1 MRTILIV
8 LPKDSLK
15 DSLKDGYVIEVFQ
28 LVDKFGRKLTTKDAL
43 HVMEVE
49 DEETK
54 NDVKNF
60 IKTNLKNRDKDN
72 AFIILSYDKE
82 YSIEVNS
89 NNNSHW
95 YNLADVLL
103 GFKKI

>member
-15 DSLKDGYVIEVFQ
+15 DGYVIEVSQ
-28 LVDKFGRKLTTKDAL
+28 LVDKFKRKLSSDDVL
-43 HVMEVE
+43 HVMK
-49 DEETK
+49 TK
-54 NDVKNF
+54 SESSIIDIKNF

-72 AFIILSYDKE
+72 AFIILSFDKE
-82 YSIEVNS
+82 YSLEVNA

>member
-15 DSLKDGYVIEVFQ
+15 DGYVIEVSQ
-28 LVDKFGRKLTTKDAL
+28 LVDKFGRKLSSDDAL
-43 HVMEVE
+43 HVMEAE
-49 DEETK
+49 DK
-54 NDVKNF
+54 SSILDIKNF

-82 YSIEVNS
+82 YSLETNA

>member
-15 DSLKDGYVIEVFQ
+15 DGYVIEVSQ
-28 LVDKFGRKLTTKDAL
+28 LVDKFKRKLFTKDVL
-43 HVMEVE
+43 HVMEE
-49 DEETK
+49 KDKATK
-54 NDVKNF
+54 NDIKNF
-60 IKTNLKNRDKDN
+60 IKTNLKKRDKDN
-72 AFIILSYDKE
+72 AFIILSYNKE
-82 YSIEVNS
+82 YSLEVNS

>member
-15 DSLKDGYVIEVFQ
+15 DGYVIEVSQ
-28 LVDKFGRKLTTKDAL
+28 LVDKFGRKLSPNDVL
-43 HVMEVE
+43 HVMEAE
-49 DEETK
+49 DK
-54 NDVKNF
+54 SSILDIKNF

-82 YSIEVNS
+82 YSLEVNS

>member
-15 DSLKDGYVIEVFQ
+15 DGYVIEVSQ
-28 LVDKFGRKLTTKDAL
+28 LVDKFGRKLSPNDVL
-43 HVMEVE
+43 HVMEAE
-49 DEETK
+49 DK
-54 NDVKNF
+54 SSILDIKNF

-72 AFIILSYDKE
+72 AFIILSFDKE
-82 YSIEVNS
+82 YSLEVNS

>member
-15 DSLKDGYVIEVFQ
+15 DGYVIEVSQ
-28 LVDKFGRKLTTKDAL
+28 LVDKFKRKLTAKDVL
-43 HVMEVE
+43 YVMEV
-49 DEETK
+49 DDKTTK
-54 NDVKNF
+54 NDIKNF
-60 IKTNLKNRDKDN
+60 IKSNLKNRAKED

-82 YSIEVNS
+82 YSLDANS

-95 YNLADVLL
+95 FNLADVLL

>member
-15 DSLKDGYVIEVFQ
+15 DGYVIEVSQ
-28 LVDKFGRKLTTKDAL
+28 LVDKFGRKLSSDDVL
-43 HVMEVE
+43 HVMK
-49 DEETK
+49 TK
-54 NDVKNF
+54 GGASMIDIKNF

-72 AFIILSYDKE
+72 AFIILSFDKE
-82 YSIEVNS
+82 YSLEVNS

>member
-15 DSLKDGYVIEVFQ
+15 DGYVIEVSQ
-28 LVDKFGRKLTTKDAL
+28 LVDKFGRKLSSDDVL
-43 HVMEVE
+43 HVMEAE
-49 DEETK
+49 DK
-54 NDVKNF
+54 SSILDIKNF

-82 YSIEVNS
+82 YSLEVNS

>member
-15 DSLKDGYVIEVFQ
+15 GGYVIEVSQ
-28 LVDKFGRKLTTKDAL
+28 LVDKFKRKLSSDEVL
-43 HVMEVE
+43 HVMEE
-49 DEETK
+49 KDKATK
-54 NDVKNF
+54 NDIKNF
-60 IKTNLKNRDKDN
+60 IKTNLKKRDKDN
-72 AFIILSYDKE
+72 AFIILSYNKE
-82 YSIEVNS
+82 YSLEVNS

>member
-15 DSLKDGYVIEVFQ
+15 DGYVIEVSQ
-28 LVDKFGRKLTTKDAL
+28 LVDKFGRKLSSDDVL
-43 HVMEVE
+43 HVMEAE
-49 DEETK
+49 DK
-54 NDVKNF
+54 SSILDIKNF
-60 IKTNLKNRDKDN
+60 IQTNLKNRDKDN

-82 YSIEVNS
+82 YSLEVNS

>member
-15 DSLKDGYVIEVFQ
+15 DGYVIEVSQ
-28 LVDKFGRKLTTKDAL
+28 LVDKFERKLSTKDVL
-43 HVMEVE
+43 HVMEVK
-49 DEETK
+49 DKATK
-54 NDVKNF
+54 NDIKNF

-82 YSIEVNS
+82 YSLEVNS